1 MFLRC
6 YNRGMETLAKTQGNI
21 GENVRAL
28 RLRRA
33 LTQEELGGAAGVST
47 AGITKIELGRRV
59 PRPTTLRKI
68 ADALRVPVEQ
78 LTE

>member
-1 MFLRC
+1 
-6 YNRGMETLAKTQGNI
+6 METLSKTRGNI
-21 GENVRAL
+21 GENVRGL

-33 LTQEELGGAAGVST
+33 LTQEELAAAADLNAAS
-47 AGITKIELGRRV
+47 ITKIELGYRV
-59 PRPTTLRKI
+59 PRPGTLRKI